1 MASIDNLLVSLLV
14 DEVVG
19 GFIVT
24 IPPGHVGCIYSI
36 FRGVLKN
43 VWYPG
48 MHFKVPVIH
57 RVKLFNAQLIE
68 YTVSK
73 DILLKDN
80 KEIMGDEVINA
91 VTADNKFVAIE
102 ATVLIKLDT
111 EKLPEIWQNIGE
123 NFVSKVVRPVTRSR
137 IRKVL
142 TNHTLTKALST
153 NRSVIED
160 EVKEELRESLSS
172 HGLHVDNFYLSSL
185 TPLEGWQVFE
195 DDPLKDQPAVPK
207 TVEEIKSNRL
217 ISGQQVVDVKSSG
230 QLLETNNDLGRR
242 S

>member
-24 IPPGHVGCIYSI
+24 VPPGHVGCIYSI

-43 VWYPG
+43 VWHPG
-48 MHFKVPVIH
+48 MHFKIPLIH

-73 DILLKDN
+73 DITLKEN

-91 VTADNKFVAIE
+91 VTSDNKFVAVE

-111 EKLPEIWQNIGE
+111 ERLPEIWQNIGE
-123 NFVSKVVRPVTRSR
+123 NFVSKIIRPVTRSR

-142 TNHTLTKALST
+142 TNHTLIKALST
-153 NRSVIED
+153 DRSIIED
-160 EVKEELRESLSS
+160 EVKQELIDSLTQ

-185 TPLEGWQVFE
+185 TPIEGMQQME
-195 DDPLKDQPAVPK
+195 ANDIK
-207 TVEEIKSNRL
+207 EEIIQPIES
-217 ISGQQVVDVKSSG
+217 D
-230 QLLETNNDLGRR
+230 TNNVVETRF
-242 S
+242 

>member
-1 MASIDNLLVSLLV
+1 MASIDNLLVSLFV

-19 GFIVT
+19 GFLVT
-24 IPPGHVGCIYSI
+24 VPPGHVGCIYSI

-48 MHFKVPVIH
+48 MHFKIPIIH

-73 DILLKDN
+73 DVVLKDN
-80 KEIMGDEVINA
+80 KEIMGDEVINS
-91 VTADNKFVAIE
+91 VTADNKFVAVE

-111 EKLPEIWQNIGE
+111 ERLPEIWQNIGE

-142 TNHTLTKALST
+142 TNHTLAMALST
-153 NRSVIED
+153 DRSLIED
-160 EVKEELRESLSS
+160 EIKSELKESLEP
-172 HGLHVDNFYLSSL
+172 HGLNVENFYLSSL
-185 TPLEGWQVFE
+185 TPIEGRLIE
-195 DDPLKDQPAVPK
+195 DEAKIIEVEPLK
-207 TVEEIKSNRL
+207 TSEEIKSERV
-217 ISGQQVVDVKSSG
+217 ISGNVPKTG
-230 QLLETNNDLGRR
+230 F
-242 S
+242 

>member
-24 IPPGHVGCIYSI
+24 VPPGHVGCIYSI

-43 VWYPG
+43 VWHPG
-48 MHFKVPVIH
+48 MHFKVPLIH

-68 YTVSK
+68 YTISK
-73 DILLKDN
+73 DIFLKDN

-91 VTADNKFVAIE
+91 VTSDNKFVAVE

-111 EKLPEIWQNIGE
+111 ERLPEIWQNIGE

-142 TNHTLTKALST
+142 TNHTLIKALST
-153 NRSVIED
+153 DRSIIED
-160 EVKEELRESLSS
+160 EVKQELINSLAQ

-185 TPLEGWQVFE
+185 TPFEGM
-195 DDPLKDQPAVPK
+195 
-207 TVEEIKSNRL
+207 
-217 ISGQQVVDVKSSG
+217 QQME
-230 QLLETNNDLGRR
+230 ETNNLNGVKEEIIQPIESNTSTDLGARL
-242 S
+242 

>member
-1 MASIDNLLVSLLV
+1 MASIDNLLVSLFV

-24 IPPGHVGCIYSI
+24 VPPGHVGCIYDI
-36 FRGVLKN
+36 FRGVIKN

-48 MHFKVPVIH
+48 MHFKIPIIH

-68 YTVSK
+68 YTISK
-73 DILLKDN
+73 DVIVKDN

-91 VTADNKFVAIE
+91 VTADNKFVAVE

-111 EKLPEIWQNIGE
+111 ERLPELWQNIGE

-142 TNHTLTKALST
+142 TNHTLIKSLST
-153 NRSVIED
+153 DRSEIE
-160 EVKEELRESLSS
+160 EEIKNELRESLTP
-172 HGLHVDNFYLSSL
+172 HGLFVDNFYLSSL
-185 TPLEGWQVFE
+185 TPVEGNPGEV
-195 DDPLKDQPAVPK
+195 
-207 TVEEIKSNRL
+207 VELPMLDAEPGRSAQEIVENRAITGNMTRL
-217 ISGQQVVDVKSSG
+217 
-230 QLLETNNDLGRR
+230 
-242 S
+242 

>member
-48 MHFKVPVIH
+48 MHFKIPIIH

-68 YTVSK
+68 YTVAK

-80 KEIMGDEVINA
+80 KEIMGDEIINA
-91 VTADNKFVAIE
+91 VTSDNKFVAVE

-111 EKLPEIWQNIGE
+111 ERLPEIWQNIGE
-123 NFVSKVVRPVTRSR
+123 SFVSKVVRPVTRSR

-142 TNHTLTKALST
+142 TNHTLVKALST
-153 NRSVIED
+153 DRSIIED
-160 EVKEELRESLSS
+160 EVRDELKQSLSG
-172 HGLHVDNFYLSSL
+172 HGLDVENFYLSSL
-185 TPLEGWQVFE
+185 TPIEGWQITDNELPRIEQVSQ
-195 DDPLKDQPAVPK
+195 LKTAEQ
-207 TVEEIKSNRL
+207 IKSERL
-217 ISGQQVVDVKSSG
+217 FTNQPESS
-230 QLLETNNDLGRR
+230 TNNDLGQRN
-242 S
+242 

>member
-48 MHFKVPVIH
+48 MHFKIPIIH

-68 YTVSK
+68 YTVAK

-80 KEIMGDEVINA
+80 KEIMGDEIINA
-91 VTADNKFVAIE
+91 VTADNKFVAVE

-111 EKLPEIWQNIGE
+111 ERLPEIWQNIGE

-142 TNHTLTKALST
+142 TNHTLVMALST
-153 NRSVIED
+153 SRSAIED
-160 EVKEELRESLSS
+160 EIKDELKQSLSG
-172 HGLHVDNFYLSSL
+172 HGLDVQNFYLSSL
-185 TPLEGWQVFE
+185 TPIEGWQITDAEIPKIEPVSQ
-195 DDPLKDQPAVPK
+195 LKTAEQ
-207 TVEEIKSNRL
+207 IKSERL
-217 ISGQQVVDVKSSG
+217 FTNQPELD
-230 QLLETNNDLGRR
+230 TNNELSQRN
-242 S
+242 

>member
-1 MASIDNLLVSLLV
+1 MASIDNLLVSLFV
-14 DEVVG
+14 DEIVG

-24 IPPGHVGCIYSI
+24 IPPGHVGCIYDI

-48 MHFKVPVIH
+48 MHFKIPIVH

-73 DILLKDN
+73 DLLLKDN
-80 KEIMGDEVINA
+80 KEMMGDEVINS
-91 VTADNKFVAIE
+91 VTADNKFVAVE

-111 EKLPEIWQNIGE
+111 ERLPEIWQNIGE

-137 IRKVL
+137 IRKVI

-153 NRSVIED
+153 DRSIIED
-160 EVKEELRESLSS
+160 EIKQELRDSLTG
-172 HGLHVDNFYLSSL
+172 HGLNVESFYLSSL
-185 TPLEGWQVFE
+185 TPIEGSSMDGISTTEEQ
-195 DDPLKDQPAVPK
+195 PIGLKTA
-207 TVEEIKSNRL
+207 EEIRSSRL
-217 ISGQQVVDVKSSG
+217 FDSTTQQ
-230 QLLETNNDLGRR
+230 
-242 S
+242 

>member
-1 MASIDNLLVSLLV
+1 MASIDNLLVSLFV

-24 IPPGHVGCIYSI
+24 VPPGHVGCIYDI
-36 FRGVLKN
+36 FRGVIKN

-48 MHFKVPVIH
+48 MHFKIPIIH

-68 YTVSK
+68 YTISK
-73 DILLKDN
+73 DVVVKDN

-91 VTADNKFVAIE
+91 VTADNKFVAVE

-111 EKLPEIWQNIGE
+111 ERLPEIWQNIGE

-142 TNHTLTKALST
+142 TNHTLIKSLST
-153 NRSVIED
+153 DRSEIE
-160 EVKEELRESLSS
+160 EEIKNELRESLTP
-172 HGLHVDNFYLSSL
+172 HGLFVDNFYLSSL
-185 TPLEGWQVFE
+185 TPVDGNPGEVIELPMLDAEPGKSAQE
-195 DDPLKDQPAVPK
+195 I
-207 TVEEIKSNRL
+207 VENRL
-217 ISGQQVVDVKSSG
+217 ISS
-230 QLLETNNDLGRR
+230 R
-242 S
+242 

>member
-24 IPPGHVGCIYSI
+24 IPPGHVGCIYSV

-48 MHFKVPVIH
+48 MHFKVPIIH

-68 YTVSK
+68 YTVAK
-73 DILLKDN
+73 DIVLKDN
-80 KEIMGDEVINA
+80 KEIMGDEIINA
-91 VTADNKFVAIE
+91 VTGDNKFVAVE

-111 EKLPEIWQNIGE
+111 ERLPEIWQNIGE

-142 TNHTLTKALST
+142 TDHTLTKALST
-153 NRSVIED
+153 DRSIIEE
-160 EVKEELRESLSS
+160 EVTEELRKSLSG
-172 HGLHVDNFYLSSL
+172 HGLHVENFYLSSL
-185 TPLEGWQVFE
+185 TPIEGWQVTDNEIF
-195 DDPLKDQPAVPK
+195 LKPGENKSIPK
-207 TVEEIKSNRL
+207 TAEEIKNQR
-217 ISGQQVVDVKSSG
+217 IFNDQPV
-230 QLLETNNDLGRR
+230 LETNNEFGHRN
-242 S
+242 

>member
-1 MASIDNLLVSLLV
+1 MASIDNLLVSLFV

-24 IPPGHVGCIYSI
+24 VPPGHVGCIYSI

-48 MHFKVPVIH
+48 MHFKIPIIH

-68 YTVSK
+68 YTIAK
-73 DILLKDN
+73 DVILKDD

-91 VTADNKFVAIE
+91 VTADNKFVSVE

-111 EKLPEIWQNIGE
+111 ERLPEIWQNIGE

-137 IRKVL
+137 VRKVL
-142 TNHTLTKALST
+142 TNHTLSNALSIERT
-153 NRSVIED
+153 MIED
-160 EVKEELRESLSS
+160 EVKSELRDSLSG
-172 HGLHVDNFYLSSL
+172 HGLDVENFYLSSL
-185 TPLEGWQVFE
+185 NPVEGSVIE
-195 DDPLKDQPAVPK
+195 EEKVIEELSMPK
-207 TVEEIKSNRL
+207 NAEEIKSQRL
-217 ISGQQVVDVKSSG
+217 YKTGSREI
-230 QLLETNNDLGRR
+230 
-242 S
+242 

>member
-24 IPPGHVGCIYSI
+24 IPPGHVGCIYSM

-48 MHFKVPVIH
+48 MHFKVPIIH

-68 YTVSK
+68 YTISK

-91 VTADNKFVAIE
+91 VTSDNKFVAVE

-111 EKLPEIWQNIGE
+111 ERLPEIWQNIGE
-123 NFVSKVVRPVTRSR
+123 NFISKVVRPVTRSR
-137 IRKVL
+137 IRKVI
-142 TNHTLTKALST
+142 TNHTLIKALST
-153 NRSVIED
+153 DRSIIED
-160 EVKEELRESLSS
+160 EIKSELQETLSS
-172 HGLHVDNFYLSSL
+172 QGLHVENLYLSSL
-185 TPLEGWQVFE
+185 TPIESTLPNNESIEIINQM
-195 DDPLKDQPAVPK
+195 PK
-207 TVEEIKSNRL
+207 
-217 ISGQQVVDVKSSG
+217 
-230 QLLETNNDLGRR
+230 LETNIEMGTRI
-242 S
+242 

>member
-24 IPPGHVGCIYSI
+24 VPPGHVGCIYSI

-43 VWYPG
+43 VWHPG
-48 MHFKVPVIH
+48 MHFKIPLIH

-73 DILLKDN
+73 DITLKDN

-91 VTADNKFVAIE
+91 VTSDNKFVAVE

-111 EKLPEIWQNIGE
+111 ERLPEIWQNIGE
-123 NFVSKVVRPVTRSR
+123 NFVSKIIRPVTRSR

-142 TNHTLTKALST
+142 TNHTLVKALSID
-153 NRSVIED
+153 RSIIED
-160 EVKEELRESLSS
+160 EVKAELIDSLSQ
-172 HGLHVDNFYLSSL
+172 HGLHVENFYLSSL
-185 TPLEGWQVFE
+185 TPFEGMQQME
-195 DDPLKDQPAVPK
+195 ANNILREGIIQPI
-207 TVEEIKSNRL
+207 ES
-217 ISGQQVVDVKSSG
+217 D
-230 QLLETNNDLGRR
+230 TNNETGARF
-242 S
+242 

>member
-1 MASIDNLLVSLLV
+1 MASIDNLLVSLFV

-19 GFIVT
+19 GFLVT
-24 IPPGHVGCIYSI
+24 VPPGHVGCIYDI

-48 MHFKVPVIH
+48 MHFKIPVIH

-68 YTVSK
+68 YTIAK
-73 DILLKDN
+73 DVFLKDN
-80 KEIMGDEVINA
+80 KEIMGDELIHA

-142 TNHTLTKALST
+142 TNHSLTKALST
-153 NRSVIED
+153 DRSLIED
-160 EVKEELRESLSS
+160 EIKQELRDSLTQ
-172 HGLHVDNFYLSSL
+172 HGLFVENFYLSSL
-185 TPLEGWQVFE
+185 TPIEAPFTVS
-195 DDPLKDQPAVPK
+195 DDPELPK
-207 TVEEIKSNRL
+207 TVDEIKSERL
-217 ISGQQVVDVKSSG
+217 ISGLEPASVPSSDQG
-230 QLLETNNDLGRR
+230 TSSRP
-242 S
+242 SV

>member
-1 MASIDNLLVSLLV
+1 MASIDNLLVSLFV

-19 GFIVT
+19 GFLVT
-24 IPPGHVGCIYSI
+24 VPPGHVGCIYSI

-48 MHFKVPVIH
+48 MHFKIPLIH

-68 YTVSK
+68 YTVAK
-73 DILLKDN
+73 DVVLKDN

-91 VTADNKFVAIE
+91 VTADNKFVAVE

-111 EKLPEIWQNIGE
+111 ERLPEIWQNIGE

-142 TNHTLTKALST
+142 TNHTLAMALST
-153 NRSVIED
+153 ERSQIE
-160 EVKEELRESLSS
+160 EEIKKELKESLET
-172 HGLHVDNFYLSSL
+172 HGLNVENFYLSSL
-185 TPLEGWQVFE
+185 TPIEGKIIDDNKTIDF
-195 DDPLKDQPAVPK
+195 DPLKTA
-207 TVEEIKSNRL
+207 EEIKNERV
-217 ISGQQVVDVKSSG
+217 ISGNIPKTDF
-230 QLLETNNDLGRR
+230 
-242 S
+242 

>member
-24 IPPGHVGCIYSI
+24 IPPGHVGCIYSV

-48 MHFKVPVIH
+48 MHFKVPIIH

-68 YTVSK
+68 YTISK
-73 DILLKDN
+73 DILKEN

-91 VTADNKFVAIE
+91 VTSDNKFVAVE
-102 ATVLIKLDT
+102 ATALIKLDT
-111 EKLPEIWQNIGE
+111 ERLPEIWQNIGE

-137 IRKVL
+137 IRKVI
-142 TNHTLTKALST
+142 TNHTLANALST
-153 NRSVIED
+153 NRSLIEE
-160 EVKEELRESLSS
+160 EVTEELRESLTPQ
-172 HGLHVDNFYLSSL
+172 GLNVENFYLSSL
-185 TPLEGWQVFE
+185 TPIESWQSMDHE
-195 DDPLKDQPAVPK
+195 TLPSESINLKTAVLIKTERLFSQPM
-207 TVEEIKSNRL
+207 S
-217 ISGQQVVDVKSSG
+217 D
-230 QLLETNNDLGRR
+230 TNSDLGRR
-242 S
+242 A

>member
-19 GFIVT
+19 GFLVT
-24 IPPGHVGCIYSI
+24 VPPGHVGCIYSV

-48 MHFKVPVIH
+48 MHFKVPLIH

-73 DILLKDN
+73 DLVLKDN

-91 VTADNKFVAIE
+91 VTADNKFVAVE
-102 ATVLIKLDT
+102 ATALIKLDT
-111 EKLPEIWQNIGE
+111 ERLPEIWQNIGE

-142 TNHTLTKALST
+142 TSHTLTKALST
-153 NRSVIED
+153 DRSTIED
-160 EVKEELRESLSS
+160 EIKQELVDSLTQ
-172 HGLHVDNFYLSSL
+172 HGLHVVNFYLSSL
-185 TPLEGWQVFE
+185 TPIETIQGMETAPIKAEIIPPLES
-195 DDPLKDQPAVPK
+195 K
-207 TVEEIKSNRL
+207 TNI
-217 ISGQQVVDVKSSG
+217 
-230 QLLETNNDLGRR
+230 DLGVRF
-242 S
+242 

>member
-14 DEVVG
+14 DEFVG

-24 IPPGHVGCIYSI
+24 VPPGHVGCIYSV

-48 MHFKVPVIH
+48 MHFKIPIIH

-68 YTVSK
+68 YTISK
-73 DILLKDN
+73 DIILKDN

-91 VTADNKFVAIE
+91 VTSDNKFVSIE
-102 ATVLIKLDT
+102 ATVLIKLNT
-111 EKLPEIWQNIGE
+111 ERLPEIWQNIGE

-142 TNHTLTKALST
+142 TQHTLTASLSSE
-153 NRSVIED
+153 RSLIED
-160 EVKEELRESLSS
+160 EIKTELTETLSN
-172 HGLHVDNFYLSSL
+172 HGLEVDNVYLSSL
-185 TPLEGWQVFE
+185 TPINS
-195 DDPLKDQPAVPK
+195 PLQEEEKKQIFDETYRPK
-207 TVEEIKSNRL
+207 TAEEMKNERVNQI
-217 ISGQQVVDVKSSG
+217 
-230 QLLETNNDLGRR
+230 E
-242 S
+242 

>member
-1 MASIDNLLVSLLV
+1 MASIDNLLVSLFV

-24 IPPGHVGCIYSI
+24 VPPGHVGCIYSI
-36 FRGVLKN
+36 FAGVLKN

-48 MHFKVPVIH
+48 MHFKIPIIH

-73 DILLKDN
+73 DVVVKDN

-91 VTADNKFVAIE
+91 VTADNKFVAVE

-111 EKLPEIWQNIGE
+111 ERLPEIWQNIGE

-142 TNHTLTKALST
+142 TNHTLSKSLST
-153 NRSVIED
+153 DRSMIED
-160 EVKEELRESLSS
+160 EVRQELRDSLTT
-172 HGLHVDNFYLSSL
+172 HGLHVENFYLSSL
-185 TPLEGWQVFE
+185 TPVDGAAVIDNSVNQVE
-195 DDPLKDQPAVPK
+195 PQTAELLKTA
-207 TVEEIKSNRL
+207 EEIKNQRT
-217 ISGQQVVDVKSSG
+217 ISGVEINQQ
-230 QLLETNNDLGRR
+230 
-242 S
+242 

>member
-48 MHFKVPVIH
+48 MHFKIPIIH

-68 YTVSK
+68 YTVAK

-80 KEIMGDEVINA
+80 KEIMGDEIINA
-91 VTADNKFVAIE
+91 VTSDNKFVAVE

-111 EKLPEIWQNIGE
+111 ERLPEIWQNIGE

-142 TNHTLTKALST
+142 TNHTLVMSLST
-153 NRSVIED
+153 DRSIIED
-160 EVKEELRESLSS
+160 EVKDELRQSLSG
-172 HGLHVDNFYLSSL
+172 HGLDVENFYLSSL
-185 TPLEGWQVFE
+185 TPIEGWQITDTELPRIEPVSQ
-195 DDPLKDQPAVPK
+195 LKTAEQ
-207 TVEEIKSNRL
+207 IKSERL
-217 ISGQQVVDVKSSG
+217 FTSQPESS
-230 QLLETNNDLGRR
+230 TNNDLGQRN
-242 S
+242 